1 MKSKIAA
8 TMQITVASIA
18 LLLYNIVVIIMRTY
32 SDIEISSLP
41 FFFELLTTSISS
53 VWKLMIQAAK

>member
-18 LLLYNIVVIIMRTY
+18 LLLYNIVVIMRTY

-53 VWKLMIQAAK
+53 VWKLMIQVAK

>member
-18 LLLYNIVVIIMRTY
+18 LLHYNIVVIIRTY

-53 VWKLMIQAAK
+53 VWKLIIQVEK

>member
-18 LLLYNIVVIIMRTY
+18 LLHYNIVVIIRRTY